1 MSSTTVRVSAD
12 THAVLN
18 QLARERH
25 ETIQKVLERAVEMYR
40 RKMFWE
46 ETNAAFARLHED
58 EEAWREE
65 LDERKAWDATL
76 ADGVDTG
83 G

>member
-12 THAVLN
+12 THAVLS

-25 ETIQKVLERAVEMYR
+25 ETIQKILEQAVETYR

-46 ETNAAFARLHED
+46 KTSTAFAKLRED
-58 EEAWREE
+58 EAAWREE
-65 LDERKAWDATL
+65 IEERKAWDATL
-76 ADGVDTG
+76 ADGIDPG

>member
-12 THAVLN
+12 VHAVLT
-18 QLARERH
+18 QLARERQ
-25 ETIQKVLERAVEMYR
+25 ETIQKVLEQAVEMYR

-46 ETNAAFARLHED
+46 KTNAAFAKLHED
-58 EEAWREE
+58 EAAWREE
-65 LDERKAWDATL
+65 IEERKAWDATL
-76 ADGVDTG
+76 ADGVDPG